1 MLTAA
6 RIALLHHPKPQNR
19 KTAEGEPKSSQN
31 PTAAAQLHQ
40 KTNKRSTN
48 STHLIHWL
56 RIGQQRI
63 HLRVVLFGPG

>member
-48 STHLIHWL
+48 STQEKPATWLPHHL
-56 RIGQQRI
+56 
-63 HLRVVLFGPG
+63 FKA